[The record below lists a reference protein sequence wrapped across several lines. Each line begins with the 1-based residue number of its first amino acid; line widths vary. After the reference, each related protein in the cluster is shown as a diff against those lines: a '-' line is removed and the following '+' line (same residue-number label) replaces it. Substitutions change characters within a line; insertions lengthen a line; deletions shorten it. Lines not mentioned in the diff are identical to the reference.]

1 MTARWPRPLYC
12 NFQPRSA
19 NLAEARRE
27 HGVVTIVA
35 LVAILVMALAS
46 PALLRSVDT
55 AAAVAGNLGF
65 VQAALAAADGAVEQ
79 AVTTLFEL
87 RAVADPANDDASH
100 GYFASRQAAESAR
113 GVPEALQAV
122 ASYPSGAPVL
132 DAGNG
137 NSVRYVIERMCIAP
151 GAATAENC
159 NLTPIVEP
167 PLAAPGG
174 DDDDVP
180 LVPLFRVSIR
190 VDGPRGASQFVQAWL
205 ADIPGRQR
213 LAWRALAD

>member
-1 MTARWPRPLYC
+1 VSARPPQSARGNL
-12 NFQPRSA
+12 QSRSA
-19 NLAEARRE
+19 TSADPRRAR
-27 HGVVTIVA
+27 GVVAIVA

-46 PALLRSVDT
+46 AALLRSVGT

-65 VQAALAAADGAVEQ
+65 MQAALAAADGAVEH
-79 AVTTLFEL
+79 AVATLFEL

-100 GYFASRQAAESAR
+100 SYFASRQAAENAR
-113 GVPEALQAV
+113 GVPQALQAV
-122 ASYPSGAPVL
+122 ANYPSGAPIL

-137 NSVRYVIERMCIAP
+137 NSVRYVIERMCISP

-167 PLAAPGG
+167 PLAAADG

-180 LVPLFRVSIR
+180 LVPVFRVSIR
-190 VDGPRGASQFVQAWL
+190 VDGPRGAAQFVQAWL
-205 ADIPGRQR
+205 AEIPGRQR